1 MSLSAIP
8 GAPEEN
14 PRALNSSTPAEGPFN
29 RSFPPQRRTE
39 PRQSKGGEPGREGGS
54 RSQNSLRQKWRHMNG
69 HASMLNVSMKSPEKG
84 FLLVGGD
91 GGASFAPHPSRHH
104 HHHHHPLNEERAES
118 SWESERRLPFLFNY
132 LALGVEPGKQALCLF
147 IVSLLSSL
155 SLTKQLSLV

>member
-1 MSLSAIP
+1 
-8 GAPEEN
+8 
-14 PRALNSSTPAEGPFN
+14 
-29 RSFPPQRRTE
+29 
-39 PRQSKGGEPGREGGS
+39 
-54 RSQNSLRQKWRHMNG
+54 MNG
-69 HASMLNVSMKSPEKG
+69 HASMLNMSMKSPEKG